1 MMKANTY
8 GLKMKGL
15 KKASG
20 ETCTC
25 RQGYVQISYDMDDGE
40 VIATYHADTNS
51 WSEFRGGSVLTVCGT
66 DRHMTM
72 QEIADV
78 IAREVS
84 SHKACCIA

>member
-1 MMKANTY
+1 MKVNTY

-25 RQGYVQISYDMDDGE
+25 RQGYVQISYDRSDGE
-40 VIATYHADTNS
+40 VIATYHADTNT
-51 WSEFRGGSVLTVCGT
+51 WNEFRSADILTVCGT
-66 DRHMTM
+66 DLHMTM

-84 SHKACCIA
+84 INA